1 MLILLKTNNF
11 KYITEL
17 AQMQEEIHQIIKQP
31 FTVERIKSITGYK
44 LHIDFFL

>member
-17 AQMQEEIHQIIKQP
+17 AQMQEAIHQIIEQAL
-31 FTVERIKSITGYK
+31 TVENKITNW
-44 LHIDFFL
+44 I